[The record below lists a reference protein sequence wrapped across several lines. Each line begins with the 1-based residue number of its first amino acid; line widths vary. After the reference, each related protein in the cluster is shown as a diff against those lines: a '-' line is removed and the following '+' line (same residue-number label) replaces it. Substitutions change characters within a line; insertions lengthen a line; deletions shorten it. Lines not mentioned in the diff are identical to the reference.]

1 MDNLAKA
8 LGERI
13 RAQRK
18 ICRMSQDALALACSI
33 DRSYMGRI
41 ERGEVSITVEKLYR
55 IASMLSCNPASLLPA
70 SRSWS
75 SRKPTPGQL
84 RTVPLP
90 SRQAAPHRRSDNDVT
105 GDAPQCARPQAAS
118 SRETNRPKTLGFE

>member
-1 MDNLAKA
+1 MEYLAKA

-18 ICRMSQDALALACSI
+18 VCHISQDALALACSI

-55 IASMLSCNPASLLPA
+55 IADQLACDPGYLLPTQ
-70 SRSWS
+70 SEL
-75 SRKPTPGQL
+75 Q
-84 RTVPLP
+84 
-90 SRQAAPHRRSDNDVT
+90 
-105 GDAPQCARPQAAS
+105 RP
-118 SRETNRPKTLGFE
+118 